1 MIGNQIAQGAEV
13 EVVPVVPNAPPQEQ
27 PEVPP
32 AGVEVEVEEAQPPR
46 PCGHKANK
54 NGRCGG
60 KGSRGCKHGAKIKLW
75 MEEKAERDKAKKKA
89 EGGATRKRKAAAASP
104 RVGRNGLVEMAPNLS
119 QAAWDNR

>member
-1 MIGNQIAQGAEV
+1 M
-13 EVVPVVPNAPPQEQ
+13 
-27 PEVPP
+27 
-32 AGVEVEVEEAQPPR
+32 EVEEAQPPR

-54 NGRCGG
+54 NGSCGG